1 MSLINPMAAAT
12 AVQNTPTQ
20 ILNRE
25 TRNQNL
31 RPDQVI
37 QATVEEGGLE
47 RVLINLQGR
56 RQWVETEIPLA
67 TGQKLSLHL
76 VESDKG
82 PVLQL
87 QPVHLD
93 AYIRRM
99 IHLVGHSFPLTS
111 IAAKLAQ
118 LPQESSM
125 PPFLARL
132 LAPLLESRPPDAAW
146 FANLA
151 NILGLNFE
159 HYLAHGSDRAVV
171 ENLKSWLLRTGQP
184 GLAPAPADPATA
196 NILQHIEAHQLF
208 QARLALDNLYYLPL
222 PLAEGNY
229 GFLLIEKNEQN
240 RNSAAHS
247 DRGTMIRLCLNLS
260 ALGPIT
266 AILQTSTAG
275 VSLRLEIGNPRS
287 LSHIRE
293 HQGEIEEAMASWG
306 LRMLN
311 LVEGTEPPE
320 RQLLSRL
327 TARNEGV
334 VNARI

>member
-1 MSLINPMAAAT
+1 MSLINPMAATT
-12 AVQNTPTQ
+12 AVQSNPSQ
-20 ILNRE
+20 VVNRE

-47 RVLINLQGR
+47 RVLINLHGR

-67 TGQKLSLHL
+67 TGQKLSIHL

-87 QPVHLD
+87 QPVQLD

-99 IHLVGHSFPLTS
+99 IHLVGQSFPLAPF
-111 IAAKLAQ
+111 AAKLAQ

-151 NILGLNFE
+151 NLLGLNFE
-159 HYLAHGSDRAVV
+159 HRLSENHGQTVA
-171 ENLKSWLLRTGQP
+171 ENLKSWLLRTGQTNP
-184 GLAPAPADPATA
+184 GAAAPGIAT
-196 NILQHIEAHQLF
+196 ILQHLEAHQLF
-208 QARLALDNLYYLPL
+208 QARLALDNFFYLPL
-222 PLAEGNY
+222 PLAEGDY
-229 GFLLIEKNEQN
+229 GFLLIENGGQN
-240 RNSAAHS
+240 KGPEDTP

-260 ALGPIT
+260 ALGPVT
-266 AILQTSTAG
+266 AILHASTAG
-275 VSLRLEIGNPRS
+275 LSLRLEFGNSRS
-287 LSHIRE
+287 LAHVRQ
-293 HQGEIEEAMASWG
+293 HQAEIEETMTSWG

-320 RQLLSRL
+320 RQLLNRL

-334 VNARI
+334 VDARI